1 MKLASTVARAS
12 SALLFFFLLLVPARS
27 NDPFPNP
34 DSVVQIGRAR
44 FTILTSHLIR
54 MEWGNQVDA
63 ATFVFV
69 NRNLPKPDFSV
80 STDQGWHVIE
90 TSAVKV
96 RIDRRHYLNS
106 HCLLWYII
114 DFRMFLA
121 TCTQELIYLLTLY
134 ITSAPSIC

>member
-1 MKLASTVARAS
+1 MYPGAGIKRLERAPPVSNAYDLRRTMKLASNDVARAS

-34 DSVVQIGRAR
+34 DSVVRVGRAR

-54 MEWGNQVDA
+54 MEWGNQVDT

-69 NRNLPKPDFSV
+69 NRNLPKPDFSA
-80 STDQGWHVIE
+80 STANGWHVIE

-96 RIDRRHYLNS
+96 RS
-106 HCLLWYII
+106 
-114 DFRMFLA
+114 
-121 TCTQELIYLLTLY
+121 
-134 ITSAPSIC
+134 